1 MKNYIKIIKEIRGIK
16 EFSTKKKNRIIRNA
30 ILTEVVNVWKPIL
43 KLPFTIIGITFVIIC
58 ALFENIA
65 EVLELIESIFE
76 NICYKIETLPIIKF
90 GDEEENKE
98 TIRIIREKQIKRVE
112 KNQVKFN

>member
-76 NICYKIETLPIIKF
+76 NMKAF
-90 GDEEENKE
+90 
-98 TIRIIREKQIKRVE
+98 REVCVGVADNGNHSSYISTKE
-112 KNQVKFN
+112 KNDLPRELLNCYLY